1 VTDGQTILVTGAT
14 GNVGFETT
22 RVLLQQGCAVR
33 ALVRRPD
40 RARELFR
47 GVGEGAPRVVAGDT
61 PADRRDGG
69 RTAGA
74 AARLQSGL
82 ELRSFDFCADTAD
95 PGLFEGVRRLL
106 LVRPP
111 AVGDVR
117 RYMFPF
123 LRTAREAGV
132 EQVVLLSLLG
142 AERMFFV
149 PHRKLEKEIQRLGF
163 AHHFLRAGFF
173 MQNLDTVFAEFIRDA
188 DELPVPAGR
197 GRTSFVD
204 SRDIGEAAAKLL
216 LSYSPEPAARQW
228 RHAQE
233 SGRAAAEAPAVSAAS
248 SYELTGS
255 EALSYA
261 EVAEVL
267 SRELG
272 RDIVYTQPSLRR
284 FRKRALAAG
293 WAPGYTRVVGRLF
306 YTVRFGMA
314 ARVTDDLARILERAP
329 RQLSEYARDYR
340 GAWQRSVER

>member
-1 VTDGQTILVTGAT
+1 MGEGETILVTGAT

-22 RVLLQQGCAVR
+22 RVLLDQGCAVR

-47 GVGEGAPRVVAGDT
+47 GVGEASSAEADGGGATERTGGRRVAG
-61 PADRRDGG
+61 
-69 RTAGA
+69 AGA
-74 AARLQSGL
+74 GLRSGL
-82 ELRSFDFCADTAD
+82 QLRSFDFCADTAD
-95 PGLFEGVRRLL
+95 AELFEGVRRLF

-117 RYMFPF
+117 RCMFPF
-123 LRTAREAGV
+123 LQAAREAGV

-149 PHRKLEKEIQRLGF
+149 PHRKVEKEILRLGF

-173 MQNLDTVFAEFIRDA
+173 MQNLDTVFAEFIKDA
-188 DELPVPAGR
+188 DELPVPAGK

-216 LSYSPEPAARQW
+216 LSYSAEPAVREQ
-228 RHAQE
+228 RDAQE
-233 SGRAAAEAPAVSAAS
+233 SGRAAAETPAVSAAS

-261 EVAEVL
+261 EVAAVL
-267 SRELG
+267 SGELG
-272 RDIVYTQPSLRR
+272 REIVYTQPSLRR

-293 WAPGYTRVVGRLF
+293 WSPAYTRVVGRLF

-314 ARVTDDLARILERAP
+314 ARITDDLTRILGRAP
-329 RQLSEYARDYR
+329 RQLSEYVRDYR
-340 GAWQRSVER
+340 EAWQR